1 MLQNDWMR
9 GWDSMSKWIGMIIAA
24 LLLAG
29 CGNAEEAS
37 TQQPDTILNEKT
49 ISYELAGDQVTEAKS
64 IPKDE
69 KKALLAAF
77 DEYIE
82 AFNAADIDRYMAT
95 ISKTPQG
102 FDYDEDKEAAEEVF
116 ATYEVNRQAEDIT
129 IIEYDA
135 NSAQVFANLTIDM
148 EEDASGATLS
158 SSGRQ
163 VTVFEKEDGS
173 WKVTSVYFIG
183 NETSHVDNLQ

>member
-1 MLQNDWMR
+1 MLQYDWVR
-9 GWDSMSKWIGMIIAA
+9 GWDSMSKGIAIIIAA

-29 CGNAEEAS
+29 CGSKEEANM
-37 TQQPDTILNEKT
+37 QQPDTILNEKT
-49 ISYELAGDQVTEAKS
+49 ISYELAGDKVQEADS
-64 IPKDE
+64 IPNKE

-129 IIEYDA
+129 VIEYDK

-148 EEDASGATLS
+148 EEASSGATLS

-163 VTVFEKEDGS
+163 VTVFVKEEGD